1 MARPWTIGIDV
12 RGAAEIPAGRGR
24 VVREL
29 LIALAARDDDLRYV
43 LYCRRPPNAIELD
56 DRFDWRTRLVAE
68 PAWPLWAAASAG
80 GQCDVFLSINSYL
93 TASLMRVSTA
103 IIVHD
108 LIPFTPGIP
117 SHRRSR
123 RIERLTLGPAVHRAD
138 AIVCVSRSTRDDLL
152 GRYPRAH
159 SKTTVVPLGVGPP
172 FTCPKSPRE
181 LARVR
186 KLYDLPA
193 SFVLAVGT
201 LEPRKNLSRLVEAHA
216 GLPAGLRAGNPLI
229 LVGPEGW
236 DRDVELR
243 RATSRGGDVRTVGH
257 VPDDDL
263 SALYASCTVFCY
275 PSLYEGFGLPVL
287 EAMRSG
293 APTITSNVASLPEVA
308 GDGAWYVNPISTP
321 EIRSALA
328 ELLSSP
334 GKRAELGRR
343 ATARA
348 ASFSWGRTAE
358 QILAVLARRAT
369 EPRASP

>member
-1 MARPWTIGIDV
+1 MAWPWTIGIDV

-43 LYCRRPPNAIELD
+43 LYSRRPPNAIELD
-56 DRFDWRTRLVAE
+56 DRFDWRMRVVAD
-68 PAWPLWAAASAG
+68 PVWSLWAAASAG
-80 GQCDVFLSINSYL
+80 RQCDVFLSINSYL
-93 TASLMRVSTA
+93 TASLVRVPTA

-117 SHRRSR
+117 THRRSR
-123 RIERLTLGPAVHRAD
+123 RIERLTLSPAVHRAD
-138 AIVCVSRSTRDDLL
+138 AIVCVSGSTRDDLL
-152 GRYPRAH
+152 GRYPRAR
-159 SKTTVVPLGVGPP
+159 SKTVVVPLAVGPP
-172 FTCPKSPRE
+172 FTCPKSPLE

-186 KLYDLPA
+186 ELYGLPA

-201 LEPRKNLSRLVEAHA
+201 LERRKNLFRLIEAHA
-216 GLPAGLRAGNPLI
+216 GLSADLRTRHPLV

-236 DRDVELR
+236 DHEVELR
-243 RATSRGGDVRTVGH
+243 GAISRGGEVRAVGH
-257 VPDDDL
+257 VPDNDL

-308 GDGAWYVNPISTP
+308 GDGAWYVDPLSTP
-321 EIRSALA
+321 EIREALT
-328 ELLSSP
+328 ELLSSRA
-334 GKRAELGRR
+334 KREELARR

-358 QILAVLARRAT
+358 QILAVLGSLGR
-369 EPRASP
+369 